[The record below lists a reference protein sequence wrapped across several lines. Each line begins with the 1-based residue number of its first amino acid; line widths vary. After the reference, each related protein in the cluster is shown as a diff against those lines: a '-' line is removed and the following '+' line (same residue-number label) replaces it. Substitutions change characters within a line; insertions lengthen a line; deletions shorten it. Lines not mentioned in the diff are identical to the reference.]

1 MIGTCERSIRE
12 KVAVDDVQFR
22 FRTRAHGIIVGI
34 GIRLRCYRH
43 VEIVLGF
50 DT

>member
-1 MIGTCERSIRE
+1 MIGTFERRIRE

-22 FRTRAHGIIVGI
+22 FKTRAHGIIIGI
-34 GIRLRCYRH
+34 GIRLIWYRH